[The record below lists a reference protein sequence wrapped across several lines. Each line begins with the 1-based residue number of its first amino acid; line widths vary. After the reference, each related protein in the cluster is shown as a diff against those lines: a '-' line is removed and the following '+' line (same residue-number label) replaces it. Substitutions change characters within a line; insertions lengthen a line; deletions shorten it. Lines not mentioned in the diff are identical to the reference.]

1 MLSIQFSWYIWRNP
15 FRVHLKGISL
25 LADPLVAT
33 EQSEVK
39 EKQTQLAEMELSYK
53 ALLAELNG
61 MQGKLSK

>member
-1 MLSIQFSWYIWRNP
+1 M
-15 FRVHLKGISL
+15 KGISL